1 MQRALRP
8 SALVPRGFDVESAVC
23 DGAATVIT
31 VRPTS
36 DTSLCPGCG
45 ASSGRIHSRYQRRL
59 TDLPLA
65 GRPVRLVVV
74 ARRFRCVTVMCGRR
88 IFTERFEDGALVPWA
103 RRTARLDLVVHHL
116 GLALGGR
123 PAASFARR
131 LMLPVS
137 NDTLLRLVRRCGCP
151 PFAAPSV
158 IGTAD
163 WARRRN
169 QHQAKT
175 GDASPAHAPSSRPSS
190 KASPRT
196 GRHQR
201 RDHNV
206 LVQRTDRGPDHQ
218 ALVNYFT
225 SDPVKKA

>member
-1 MQRALRP
+1 MHTDHQFGALY
-8 SALVPRGFDVESAVC
+8 
-23 DGAATVIT
+23 
-31 VRPTS
+31 
-36 DTSLCPGCG
+36 G
-45 ASSGRIHSRYQRRL
+45 ASSKKVHYHHNSCL
-59 TDLPLA
+59 TWA
-65 GRPVRLVVV
+65 QSSVVV
-74 ARRFRCVTVMCGRR
+74 FQSCSQDGGSRSALQAGELSTLRVM
-88 IFTERFEDGALVPWA
+88 APW
-103 RRTARLDLVVHHL
+103 LDLVVHHL

-131 LMLPVS
+131 LMLPMS

-158 IGTAD
+158 IGID
-163 WARRRN
+163 NWARRRN

-190 KASPRT
+190 TASPRT
-196 GRHQR
+196 GRHQH

-225 SDPVKKA
+225 SDPVKKV